1 MQKEAAGY
9 ALGHSGSELTR
20 LQKQAEFYAEFTRNV
35 LLKAGLQAGM
45 RVLDV
50 GCGAGDVSIE
60 AARIVGD
67 AGEVIG
73 IDQSS
78 AALEMATRRAGH
90 AGFRHAHF
98 RRADLRDLQ
107 GERAFD
113 AVIGRFILLHV
124 QDPGAALATMTQYVR
139 AGGAIAFIEMD
150 LSSAQV
156 TPPLALFDDALGW
169 IRDAYIRE
177 GVEINMGSRLFACY
191 EALGLSPAMEAFQRI
206 EGGEHAH
213 VYEYLAETV
222 RSLLPRMI
230 ALGVVTHDAVQVDTL
245 AARAKQAAVAGRHC
259 FFYPRM
265 VGAWA
270 RKP

>member
-1 MQKEAAGY
+1 MKTEAAGY
-9 ALGHSGSELTR
+9 SLGHSDSELAR
-20 LQKQAEFYAEFTRNV
+20 LKKQAEFYAEFTRNV
-35 LLKAGLQAGM
+35 LLKAGLEPGM

-50 GCGAGDVSIE
+50 GCGAGDVSLE
-60 AARIVGD
+60 AARIVGG

-73 IDQSS
+73 IDQSD
-78 AALEMATRRAGH
+78 AALDMAARRAAH
-90 AGFRHAHF
+90 AGCAHASFRKG
-98 RRADLRDLQ
+98 DLRALQ
-107 GERAFD
+107 REAPFD

-124 QDPGAALATMTQYVR
+124 KDPGEALATMTHYVR
-139 AGGAIAFIEMD
+139 PGGCIAFIEMD

-177 GVEINMGSRLFACY
+177 GVEIDMGSRLFACY
-191 EALGLSPAMEAFQRI
+191 EALGLAPSLEAFQRI

-222 RSLLPRMI
+222 RSLLPRMA
-230 ALGVVTHDAVQVDTL
+230 ALGVVTQEHVQVDTL